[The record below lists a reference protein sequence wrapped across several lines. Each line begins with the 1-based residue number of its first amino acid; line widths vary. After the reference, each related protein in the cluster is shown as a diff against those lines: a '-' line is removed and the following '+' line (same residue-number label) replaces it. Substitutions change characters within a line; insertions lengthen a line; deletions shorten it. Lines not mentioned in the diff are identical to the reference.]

1 MICSCRRQTEV
12 IRDHRMMN
20 AISALVGEE
29 LEKSDEEWS
38 ETVVSITGF
47 IYGIPQSS
55 ARQVIKY
62 RIE

>member
-29 LEKSDEEWS
+29 LEESDVKWS
-38 ETVVSITGF
+38 ETVVSITALF
-47 IYGIPQSS
+47 MASLEVL
-55 ARQVIKY
+55 AK
-62 RIE
+62 